1 MGIFDMI
8 GSMLEFV
15 VDRTQKE
22 KDRQERIRSRAQ
34 GRSSSSNTSSL
45 SSSRN
50 KKSTTKHRGTKE
62 DFRKDMS
69 NMEKDPR
76 SFSIGRE
83 VYLNAATMQAP
94 SQEGVYIIY
103 LDGEVM
109 KCGTVTYSQG
119 LLWRFT
125 QYYNLNYDDK
135 ARDGNYWS
143 VSPENRDREKVS
155 WQACPKR
162 VCDELEYK
170 LFSKYG
176 KGRWAKRAPEKLA
189 TDEWELLI

>member
-8 GSMLEFV
+8 GSMLECV

-22 KDRQERIRSRAQ
+22 KDRQERIRSRVQ
-34 GRSSSSNTSSL
+34 GISQSSNTRGSSSSKNE
-45 SSSRN
+45 
-50 KKSTTKHRGTKE
+50 KSTTKRRGTKE
-62 DFRKDMS
+62 DFRKDRA
-69 NMEKDPR
+69 NMDKDPR
-76 SFSIGRE
+76 SFSIGRD
-83 VYLNAATMQAP
+83 VNLNTATRQAP

-109 KCGTVTYSQG
+109 KCGTATYSQG
-119 LLWRFT
+119 LRWRFT

-135 ARDGNYWS
+135 ARSGNYWS
-143 VSPENRDREKVS
+143 VSPENRDRVKVS

-170 LFSKYG
+170 LFRKYG
-176 KGRWAKRAPEKLA
+176 KGQWAKRAPANLA